1 MVIGNPHFLSDSF
14 EAIICCQ
21 QIEINISIVFSAK
34 TESACQ
40 THKTPA
46 SIFFGTDELAKART
60 YHSADQILGR
70 IRGGGGEGSV
80 RSNPLSLAQLN
91 KTTKKPLPLAPNPLP
106 SSPHKLGISL
116 KEPWIRP
123 RQRYL
128 GWIGEKM
135 GEFVSNFY
143 KSRIFLNFDFN

>member
-46 SIFFGTDELAKART
+46 SIFFGTDELANENVSLCT
-60 YHSADQILGR
+60 PDTGSDPGG
-70 IRGGGGEGSV
+70 RGGRG
-80 RSNPLSLAQLN
+80 RFDQTP
-91 KTTKKPLPLAPNPLP
+91 
-106 SSPHKLGISL
+106 
-116 KEPWIRP
+116 
-123 RQRYL
+123 
-128 GWIGEKM
+128 
-135 GEFVSNFY
+135 
-143 KSRIFLNFDFN
+143 FL